1 MTDSDS
7 DEGYRTPK
15 LKPQVI
21 HYGLKEPTPPPFAV
35 DEKEQSTDAEDAKIT
50 GEGPSPGSRKRLQE
64 ISTHASAEGNSAL
77 IRNLEP
83 NRPDLAEYERTHSK
97 IDSLVEDDHK
107 PGLKG
112 KIFRNPATN
121 DSTGQPTLQTTA
133 PRTTQSD
140 HEKGLNEAASRAL
153 KLLQPDAPLPPQ
165 ESFFNSKPR
174 SPTLP
179 LPSSPVE
186 PKPDS
191 PFSWNKLI
199 IPPSEGPTRNTLPAL
214 HPPTANANSPENH
227 TSLPSLQTTL
237 YRMGV
242 PPEPPGPTNR
252 TSPYSLPPVTT
263 SPPQRL
269 RNDFTWETQR
279 PGPFP
284 PPQIPPSPYSH
295 MSPASTKDL
304 SAVSSPASQAPYWR
318 PPLKSDIHY
327 LTSPYDTASPVGKSP
342 AGHYPTPVDPT
353 PPAGGCE
360 RMPFSPANPSP
371 NGVVSSY
378 KCRHPGCTAPPFQT
392 QYLLNSH
399 ANVHSQDRPHFC
411 PVDGCTRGVG
421 GKGFKR
427 KNEMIRHGLV
437 HNSPGYVCPFCP
449 DQQHKYPRPDNL
461 QRHVRVHHVD
471 KSRDDPALHSVLSLR
486 PEGSTRGRRR
496 RAHG

>member
-7 DEGYRTPK
+7 DEGYHTPK
-15 LKPQVI
+15 LRPSVI

-35 DEKEQSTDAEDAKIT
+35 DEKEQSTDAEDAKFP
-50 GEGPSPGSRKRLQE
+50 GEGPSPGFRKGLQK
-64 ISTHASAEGNSAL
+64 ISTHAAAEGNSAL

-83 NRPDLAEYERTHSK
+83 NRPDLAEYERTHSLRVG
-97 IDSLVEDDHK
+97 DLVNDDYK
-107 PGLKG
+107 LDFGPKRKTLK
-112 KIFRNPATN
+112 NPTTTDPAA
-121 DSTGQPTLQTTA
+121 QPKSQI
-133 PRTTQSD
+133 TTQFD
-140 HEKGLNEAASRAL
+140 DEKGLNEAASSAL
-153 KLLQPDAPLPPQ
+153 QLLQRDAPLPPHDGF
-165 ESFFNSKPR
+165 SNSK
-174 SPTLP
+174 
-179 LPSSPVE
+179 E
-186 PKPDS
+186 PKPD
-191 PFSWNKLI
+191 PLFSWNKLI

-242 PPEPPGPTNR
+242 PPDPPGPTNR

-263 SPPQRL
+263 SPPLRP
-269 RNDFTWETQR
+269 RNDFTWEPQR

-284 PPQIPPSPYSH
+284 SPQIPPSPYSH

-304 SAVSSPASQAPYWR
+304 SAVSSPASQPAYWR
-318 PPLKSDIHY
+318 PSLKSDIHY

-342 AGHYPTPVDPT
+342 AGHYPTPTDHT
-353 PPAGGCE
+353 PPVGGCE

-371 NGVVSSY
+371 NGVAPTGSY

-392 QYLLNSH
+392 QYLLKSAIPLLLNTTGVTAVCSTNSHSSH

-411 PVDGCTRGVG
+411 PVEGCLRGVG
-421 GKGFKR
+421 GRGFKR

-461 QRHVRVHHVD
+461 QRYV
-471 KSRDDPALHSVLSLR
+471 SRALEAATVY
-486 PEGSTRGRRR
+486 
-496 RAHG
+496 